1 MGRRAGLVTA
11 AVLALLVTACRDTP
25 ASSVCEPSDQ
35 VVCVC
40 PEGTQGT
47 QTCRDDGTGFEP
59 CRCQR
64 VVADAGGLAPDV
76 QPPEDTGTDT
86 AVPDDVQPED
96 VALDLAEPEDVSPED
111 ADTADAAPEDAPPE
125 DVEAEDVSPEEVTPD
140 DVAPEDVAPEDVAPE
155 DVAVEDVAPPV
166 RALGEGC
173 VRDTD
178 CASGTCLGFEVLG
191 VETRVCSQTCC
202 HEGFDCPSGFGC
214 LQLGGGT
221 YCLPANVF
229 PPGTTYGGAVGAP
242 CTAGTQCQSGLC
254 DTSRGCLGSCCT
266 DGDCTTTCRFLPAG
280 ARYRTYCDSL
290 GLIAGGDGAPCAG
303 EFDCASGICLPD
315 AASPFGGFCTS
326 LCCSSSA
333 CGGGRICGL
342 IAGPTGGVARAC
354 VPATA
359 GTGFDGGACLAD
371 ADCLSDQCVSG
382 ACRSVCCRDGDCLP
396 NEICAPRETGFG
408 ITTTFCVPRPD
419 AP

>member
-59 CRCQR
+59 CRCER
-64 VVADAGGLAPDV
+64 VVADAGGPRSDTTPDV
-76 QPPEDTGTDT
+76 RPADDAVAEDATPDT
-86 AVPDDVQPED
+86 APQDTAPQDGPDVSEPDDVQPED
-96 VALDLAEPEDVSPED
+96 VAVEDVS
-111 ADTADAAPEDAPPE
+111 
-125 DVEAEDVSPEEVTPD
+125 
-140 DVAPEDVAPEDVAPE
+140 PEDVAPE
-155 DVAVEDVAPPV
+155 DVAVEDVPPPV
-166 RALGEGC
+166 RALGERC
-173 VRDTD
+173 ARDTE

-191 VETRVCSQTCC
+191 LETRVCSQTCC
-202 HEGFDCPSGFGC
+202 HEGLDCPSGFGC

-290 GLIAGGDGAPCAG
+290 GLIAGGEGAPCAG

-333 CGGGRICGL
+333 CGLGRICGL

-371 ADCLSDQCVSG
+371 TDCLSDQCVSG

-408 ITTTFCVPRPD
+408 ITTTFCVPRPA